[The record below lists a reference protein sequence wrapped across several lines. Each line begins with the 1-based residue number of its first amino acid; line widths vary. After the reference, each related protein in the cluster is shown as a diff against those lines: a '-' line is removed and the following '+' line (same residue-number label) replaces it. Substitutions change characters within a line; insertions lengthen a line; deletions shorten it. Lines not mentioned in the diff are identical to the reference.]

1 MSTINVGNLENQEEI
16 LDYLKRIYANV
27 FDVSAIDWQAFF
39 LLEQQENCF
48 LQNFIIYQ

>member
-39 LLEQQENCF
+39 NARACLKNILSCSF
-48 LQNFIIYQ
+48 